1 MQDVFRVGEARR
13 LGHVC
18 GVPLLALV
26 LGACQPTA
34 TTSPGDDPAGPSSPG
49 YDPASWVPPP
59 GVGASTSAGSGGQ
72 SETPTL
78 TWKQR
83 MAIDVDSF
91 KRDDA
96 LRYMRVRT
104 AIPDEEDPDDP
115 AFAQLLSGDPR
126 SAGVILQRLISGA
139 EPLEVRIALAEQ
151 LPYTRGDWHEGAAVL
166 IRLDPDPEVRKVLVE
181 KMRYAEAPH
190 AAIGLRSGLE
200 DESPSVR
207 AAAARTAGFQP
218 SAALI
223 EAELTASLLGDSDWE
238 TRAAIAHSLGS
249 LGLVSAFPAL
259 TEALGDRDR
268 RVRLASLQTMARLDL
283 QQTAGLEEV
292 KALSRGGDQATK
304 AAARR
309 ILKQAKAAEAAGVD
323 PSPAAGAAPAE

>member
-1 MQDVFRVGEARR
+1 
-13 LGHVC
+13 
-18 GVPLLALV
+18 
-26 LGACQPTA
+26 
-34 TTSPGDDPAGPSSPG
+34 
-49 YDPASWVPPP
+49 
-59 GVGASTSAGSGGQ
+59 
-72 SETPTL
+72 
-78 TWKQR
+78 

-151 LPYTRGDWHEGAAVL
+151 LPFTRGDWHEGAAVL

-218 SAALI
+218 SASLI
-223 EAELTASLLGDSDWE
+223 EAELSASLLGDSDWE
-238 TRAAIAHSLGS
+238 TRAAIAHSLGA

-259 TEALGDRDR
+259 TKALGDRDR

-283 QQTAGLEEV
+283 QQTASLEEV
-292 KALSRGGDQATK
+292 KALSRGGDPATK
-304 AAARR
+304 VAARR
-309 ILKQAKAAEAAGVD
+309 ILKQAKAAEVAGAD
-323 PSPAAGAAPAE
+323 PSPPAGAAPAE